1 MEGCWINPEG
11 KIFEVRSCRHLEFAT
26 YYLKENMSWDEYEE
40 SRRDLYETP
49 SETLMKRGWVRVEI
63 NPYEPRVQIL
73 GNCIDM
79 TRPMRNTM
87 DPPMNVIQMRVA
99 KAICAEYGITLH
111 KAIND
116 KMWW

>member
-1 MEGCWINPEG
+1 MEGC
-11 KIFEVRSCRHLEFAT
+11 
-26 YYLKENMSWDEYEE
+26 
-40 SRRDLYETP
+40 
-49 SETLMKRGWVRVEI
+49 WVRVEI

-87 DPPMNVIQMRVA
+87 DPPMNAIQMRVS
-99 KAICAEYGITLH
+99 KSICNEYGITLH

-116 KMWW
+116 KCGGRLFLK